1 MNTKMAA
8 SKVRAQ
14 RFVDDSADFA
24 GSTDFEPRMQRKST
38 RIRAHKSNDEGKSR
52 GGSRSRREERI
63 GERNFYFGERNDER
77 NDDPRGARSL
87 EDEVVK
93 CLCACSVE
101 KGEMVSCDICKGWSH
116 LRCLGM
122 KEEEGLMEGK
132 VFVCYF
138 CLSAHMMELRK
149 ELGALKEELN
159 EVKSELIG
167 VIKGNKRLK
176 RQMEQE
182 RPKGVEM
189 TQEVAGTG
197 GLMGGEM
204 VGCDKLS
211 VTMAAG
217 ERQKQTQ
224 CQHEPKSQTDSGR
237 SHNNGRHMEPRK
249 VLSMEKQNV
258 VAK

>member
-1 MNTKMAA
+1 MAA

-24 GSTDFEPRMQRKST
+24 GSTDFEPRVQQKAT
-38 RIRAHKSNDEGKSR
+38 RIGAHKSNDGDKRR
-52 GGSRSRREERI
+52 GGSKSRREEQI
-63 GERNFYFGERNDER
+63 GERNN
-77 NDDPRGARSL
+77 DPRGARSL

-93 CLCACSVE
+93 CICTCSVE
-101 KGEMVSCDICKGWSH
+101 KGEMVCCDICEGWSH

-122 KEEEGLMEGK
+122 KEEVGLIEGK

-138 CLSAHMMELRK
+138 CLSAHMMELCK

-159 EVKSELIG
+159 EVKSELK
-167 VIKGNKRLK
+167 VVNEENERLK

-182 RPKGVEM
+182 RPNGVEM

-197 GLMGGEM
+197 GLMRGEM
-204 VGCDKLS
+204 VDCDKLS
-211 VTMAAG
+211 VTMAAD

-224 CQHEPKSQTDSGR
+224 CQDEPKSQRDNGR
-237 SHNNGRHMEPRK
+237 SHNNG
-249 VLSMEKQNV
+249 
-258 VAK
+258 